1 MEWKLAYS
9 LAEGLYQTLSDLLY
23 HFRKIKLLKLF
34 PGFFIAVGFVVEKI
48 FLDDLFDHVFFAL
61 LILLGHSV
69 LNLFHLFDDFLFRVF
84 PEPFYGVVELDGGHV
99 DG

>member
-1 MEWKLAYS
+1 LERELPYF
-9 LAEGLYQTLSDLLY
+9 LAECFSQALNDLFD
-23 HFRKIKLLKLF
+23 HVRKIVLLKLF

-61 LILLGHSV
+61 LSLLGHSV